1 MCGDGGGAD
10 GGDDTAG
17 LCEAAFQLTGAAFGG
32 VIGSAV
38 SGGNP
43 AGAVIGSV
51 LGGLYGTA
59 LGNHACGGDY
69 P

>member
-1 MCGDGGGAD
+1 MCGDGGGA

-32 VIGSAV
+32 VIGGAV
-38 SGGNP
+38 STP
-43 AGAVIGSV
+43 VGAVVGSV

-59 LGNHACGGDY
+59 LGNHVCGSDY